1 MGSNRKLVSR
11 DGHMGFHTC
20 ASLMDRI
27 LKLGG
32 SGHIYIEFYLV
43 HSHHSSFGTTN
54 LGINVAVEIN
64 SSDKLGGNTHLRTTM
79 FLS

>member
-32 SGHIYIEFYLV
+32 SGHTTYIDRVIL
-43 HSHHSSFGTTN
+43 TW
-54 LGINVAVEIN
+54 
-64 SSDKLGGNTHLRTTM
+64 
-79 FLS
+79 